1 MFHQTGLKCL
11 IGKKTEIIVYSGS
24 PMQYRAFTTQPTP
37 SSIQTKRIVKL
48 LTHRNSDFFFN
59 YLGSS
64 KEKPYV
70 VGIESCRRTLLFWV
84 WISLIFYSFWN
95 APICKLISAA
105 VIFCSECLR
114 YAQNQKKQ
122 QEVSIIAFSVIFLR
136 QGCTKFFQ
144 WMQFFILRWLTSQG
158 EKCTK
163 TNRKLQSQSANNVNS
178 RI

>member
-1 MFHQTGLKCL
+1 MLDWEKDWNNCVQRVSNAVQS
-11 IGKKTEIIVYSGS
+11 IYN
-24 PMQYRAFTTQPTP
+24 PTNPP
-37 SSIQTKRIVKL
+37 SSIQTKRVVKL

-84 WISLIFYSFWN
+84 WISLIFYSLWN

-122 QEVSIIAFSVIFLR
+122 RILNNSIFCCFFTPRFRSTFSMIVVFLFLDDSQQR
-136 QGCTKFFQ
+136 YQYDLAN
-144 WMQFFILRWLTSQG
+144 WTSLG
-158 EKCTK
+158 
-163 TNRKLQSQSANNVNS
+163 VWF
-178 RI
+178 

>member
-1 MFHQTGLKCL
+1 
-11 IGKKTEIIVYSGS
+11 
-24 PMQYRAFTTQPTP
+24 MQYRAFTTQPTP
-37 SSIQTKRIVKL
+37 SSIQTKTYSKTSHTQKFR
-48 LTHRNSDFFFN
+48 FFFN

-105 VIFCSECLR
+105 VIFCSECLH

-122 QEVSIIAFSVIFLR
+122 RFFCNSIF
-136 QGCTKFFQ
+136 CCFFYAKVPLNFFNDCS
-144 WMQFFILRWLTSQG
+144 FFILRWLTSLG
-158 EKCTK
+158 EKCP
-163 TNRKLQSQSANNVNS
+163 N
-178 RI
+178 

>member
-1 MFHQTGLKCL
+1 MLDWE
-11 IGKKTEIIVYSGS
+11 KTEIIMYSLS
-24 PMQYRAFTTQPTP
+24 LNAVQ
-37 SSIQTKRIVKL
+37 SIYNHTNAVIHSNKNVVKL

-122 QEVSIIAFSVIFLR
+122 RILNNSIFCCFFTPRFRSTFSMIVVFLFLDDSQQR
-136 QGCTKFFQ
+136 YQYDLAN
-144 WMQFFILRWLTSQG
+144 WTSLG
-158 EKCTK
+158 
-163 TNRKLQSQSANNVNS
+163 VWF
-178 RI
+178 